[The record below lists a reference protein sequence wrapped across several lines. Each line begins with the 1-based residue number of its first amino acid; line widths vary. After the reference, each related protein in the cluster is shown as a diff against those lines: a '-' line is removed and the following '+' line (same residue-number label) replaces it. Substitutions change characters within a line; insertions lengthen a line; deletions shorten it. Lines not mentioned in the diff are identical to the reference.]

1 VSDSRPTPVTAG
13 LLRSWALSEDS
24 GSKHGRGHVLIVGGD
39 ETTPGACLLAGI
51 AALRA
56 GAGVL
61 AMAVPAV
68 VAPGLALAVP
78 ESSVLGW
85 QEDAEGRMTDE
96 SRERF
101 HGYVA
106 KASAVLVG
114 PGLTTP
120 ERTQMVLEVLAA
132 APDAPDTAAYDAFA
146 LGVLGQHRDL
156 AAASRRVLTPN
167 SAEAARLLGRDIGD
181 EEDDADVATELARTY
196 DAAIS
201 FAGIVAAPSGSS
213 YTVEAGHSG
222 LGTSGSGDVL
232 AGVVAGLL
240 ARGADLDQAACWATY
255 LHKAAGDRLAARI
268 GRLGFLA
275 RELLDEVPAVMSEL
289 RA

>member
-1 VSDSRPTPVTAG
+1 MTTTPQPVTAG
-13 LLRSWALSEDS
+13 LLRSWALDEQS
-24 GSKHGRGHVLIVGGD
+24 GSKRGRGQVVVIGGD
-39 ETTPGACLLAGI
+39 ETTPGACLLAGL

-61 AMAVPAV
+61 SMVVPAA
-68 VAPGLALAVP
+68 VAPALAVAVP

-85 QEDAEGRMTDE
+85 HEDSGGAMTDE
-96 SRERF
+96 SRDRLA
-101 HGYVA
+101 GYLGRA
-106 KASAVLVG
+106 TAVLVG

-120 ERTQMVLEVLAA
+120 ERTRMVLQAVAGA
-132 APDAPDTAAYDAFA
+132 DDASDTVAYDAFA
-146 LGVLGQHRDL
+146 LGVLAQDRSL
-156 AAASRRVLTPN
+156 MAASRRVLTPN
-167 SAEAARLLGRDIGD
+167 DAEAAHLLDREIVDD
-181 EEDDADVATELARTY
+181 EDDEDVAREIARTY
-196 DAAIS
+196 DATVS
-201 FAGIVAAPSGSS
+201 YSGVVVGPRDRLF
-213 YTVEAGHSG
+213 TVEAGHSG

-232 AGVVAGLL
+232 TGVLVGLL

-275 RELLDEVPAVMSEL
+275 RELLDEVPLVMSEL